1 MKKLI
6 ILISCLLFTT
16 MAGAQS
22 LEQVIQKHLK
32 AINADKL
39 TGFRTLVLK
48 GHMNMQGMELN
59 IQIYEKAPD
68 KFKSVSNINGMEM
81 VQLVN
86 GDRGYM
92 INPMMGSNEAVAL
105 TPDQIASVKNGSM
118 LNSNILEEYNA
129 GYMTLE
135 GEEPVSGRPTY
146 KIKISAPEGTRYIF
160 IDKQSHYL
168 TQMRMSV
175 NQMGKKMTVDIR
187 MSDFKDTDGVMM
199 ARTIDTFMNGKPA
212 GTAVYESIEF
222 NREIDDSVF
231 EIK

>member
-1 MKKLI
+1 MKKSI

-16 MAGAQS
+16 MADAQS
-22 LEQVIQKHLK
+22 LEQVIRKHLK

-39 TGFRTLVLK
+39 TAFRTLVLK
-48 GHMNMQGMELN
+48 GHMNMQGMDLAM
-59 IQIYEKAPD
+59 QIYEKVPD
-68 KFKSVSNINGMEM
+68 KIKSMSNINGMEM
-81 VQLVN
+81 VQVVN

-92 INPMMGSNEAVAL
+92 INPMMGSNEAVPL

-118 LNSNILEEYNA
+118 LNSNILEEYES
-129 GYMTLE
+129 GYMMLE
-135 GEEPVSGRPTY
+135 GEESVAGRPAH
-146 KIKISAPEGTRYIF
+146 KIKISAPEATRYIF

-175 NQMGKKMTVDIR
+175 NQMGNTITVEIR

-199 ARTIDTFMNGKPA
+199 ARTIDTFMNGQAA

-222 NREIDDSVF
+222 NREIDDSVL